1 MIGSSGKGTKPP
13 KYVVK
18 LAYEEGKSSEHDE
31 SVAEEEIK
39 DVNEETNLNVLQQQ
53 GLLEDL

>member
-1 MIGSSGKGTKPP
+1 M
-13 KYVVK
+13 VK

-39 DVNEETNLNVLQQQ
+39 DITEETNLNVLQQQ